1 MRTIAAILLLLGVLS
16 TSAQSPMSVFNEHAF
31 KPDSTGNYSFVVG
44 GHFYGN
50 SAANSGYPAS
60 SLLGGLD
67 RILNY
72 RPDLLFIT
80 GDLFLNVKRDS
91 SNYRRS
97 FFDRM
102 PFPIY
107 NAVGNHDLD
116 GGHYQNFEPTFQYF
130 YLGNDLFLVL
140 DTEVDNGS
148 LKGEQLNMLRRV
160 LTDATER
167 GVDNVFI
174 FSHRPVWAVGH
185 KEIDELIRSNTRSLT
200 GNNYEKE
207 ILPLLKEAQVSAD
220 LYWFSG
226 SMGGQAP
233 SSFLYHEEEGIHF
246 IITAIRDTRRD
257 AVLGVNVN
265 SGRIQFSTISLGQKR
280 YGPLEQYNID
290 FWKSSGRGAENINFK
305 LLPYYIKNTVTH
317 RAFWSGVILMVVVFI
332 GVRSIRRRN

>member
-1 MRTIAAILLLLGVLS
+1 MRIIAAILLLLGMLS
-16 TSAQSPMSVFNEHAF
+16 TSAQSPRSVFNGHKFE
-31 KPDSTGNYSFVVG
+31 PDSSGNYSFVVG

-50 SAANSGYPAS
+50 SAANSGYPAA

-72 RPDLLFIT
+72 KPDLLIVT
-80 GDLFLNVKRDS
+80 GDLFLNAKRDS

-97 FFDRM
+97 FFDRL
-102 PFPIY
+102 PFPIF

-130 YLGNDLFLVL
+130 YLGNDLFLLL

-148 LKGEQLNMLRRV
+148 LKGEQLNMFRRA
-160 LTDATER
+160 LIDATER
-167 GVDNVFI
+167 GVDNLFI

-185 KEIDELIRSNTRSLT
+185 KEIDELIRNNTRSLT
-200 GNNYEKE
+200 GNNYKKE
-207 ILPLLKEAQVSAD
+207 ILPLLQEAQVSAD

-246 IITAIRDTRRD
+246 IITAVRDTRRD

-265 SGRIQFSTISLGQKR
+265 SGGIQFTTIPLGQNKVEA
-280 YGPLEQYNID
+280 LEYYNID
-290 FWKSSGRGAENINFK
+290 LWNSKSGSTEKFNFR

-317 RAFWSGVILMVVVFI
+317 RAFWSGVVLMVVIFI